1 MQKCLLVTSS
11 RTSEKERRAES
22 KSTAEGVARKKVNAV
37 LLRRPR
43 RTTRAILSAIPA
55 GTMVASWLATELV
68 ESADRYAAVVL
79 CKYPTSALTLQLV
92 IRLYT

>member
-1 MQKCLLVTSS
+1 MSVRYVLANE
-11 RTSEKERRAES
+11 REREKRGEP
-22 KSTAEGVARKKVNAV
+22 KSTAERVARKKVNAI

-43 RTTRAILSAIPA
+43 YTTRAILSAIRA
-55 GTMVASWLATELV
+55 GTMVASWPATELV

-79 CKYPTSALTLQLV
+79 CKYPTSTLTLQLV